1 MMNALDAIS
10 QSLGAATPVAT
21 IPRPSQEIAK
31 VDEFKEAPEI
41 EDDYQE
47 ARSNLKELITQVMEY
62 VPEVVELT
70 RQSQSDKMINAMA
83 NLLNTAANLN
93 INLSKLSKDI
103 KQAPKGKGMVPGSP
117 QEEAVQAPGSTT
129 NIFIGSTEE
138 FLDMMME
145 KDKRAK
151 EAAKAAQASSVIE
164 GECTTVDTQ

>member
-1 MMNALDAIS
+1 MQNALDAIS

-103 KQAPKGKGMVPGSP
+103 KQAPKGKGVVAGSP
-117 QEEAVQAPGSTT
+117 QEEVAQVSNTT
-129 NIFIGSTEE
+129 NIFVGSTEE

-151 EAAKAAQASSVIE
+151 EAAKAAQAASVIE
-164 GECTTVDTQ
+164 GECTTVET

>member
-1 MMNALDAIS
+1 MQNALDAIS

-21 IPRPSQEIAK
+21 MPRPSQEVAK

-47 ARSNLKELITQVMEY
+47 ARSNLKELITQAMEY
-62 VPEVVELT
+62 MPEVVELT
-70 RQSQSDKMINAMA
+70 KQAQSDKMINALA

-103 KQAPKGKGMVPGSP
+103 KQAPKQKGNTPGTP
-117 QEEAVQAPGSTT
+117 QEEVSQASGHTT
-129 NIFIGSTEE
+129 NIFVGSTED

-151 EAAKAAQASSVIE
+151 EAAKASASVID
-164 GECTTVDTQ
+164 GECTTVET